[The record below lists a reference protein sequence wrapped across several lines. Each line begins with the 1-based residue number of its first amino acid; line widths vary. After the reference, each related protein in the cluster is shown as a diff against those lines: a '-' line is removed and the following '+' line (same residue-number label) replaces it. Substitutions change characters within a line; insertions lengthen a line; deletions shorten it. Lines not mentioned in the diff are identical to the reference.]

1 MWRKKK
7 MNEQI
12 KWYIEQALKS
22 GRFEGVHP
30 DTEPSEVI
38 ERPHLYGDVLYKALE
53 LAVRD
58 VG

>member
-1 MWRKKK
+1 